1 MANISINQEA
11 IDRIIRSLDSFV
23 FTEKEHG
30 ELDELRKQFRQ
41 TYNKQRIENL
51 TRADYFA
58 GLGRKHGC
66 LAYDLEWGTRKLG
79 SIAGGSKYKYGYEI
93 DFPKIKSLLQKI
105 ISLDVN
111 PVYESNGSINS
122 GAQTIV
128 RLSKEINGFKTG

>member
-30 ELDELRKQFRQ
+30 ELDEL
-41 TYNKQRIENL
+41 
-51 TRADYFA
+51 
-58 GLGRKHGC
+58 
-66 LAYDLEWGTRKLG
+66 
-79 SIAGGSKYKYGYEI
+79 
-93 DFPKIKSLLQKI
+93 QKI
-105 ISLDVN
+105 ISLYVN

-128 RLSKEINGFKTG
+128 RLSKEINGFKTGRTVIPKLLSVYYADIFLPIFNDQDHFLSQLLNSG